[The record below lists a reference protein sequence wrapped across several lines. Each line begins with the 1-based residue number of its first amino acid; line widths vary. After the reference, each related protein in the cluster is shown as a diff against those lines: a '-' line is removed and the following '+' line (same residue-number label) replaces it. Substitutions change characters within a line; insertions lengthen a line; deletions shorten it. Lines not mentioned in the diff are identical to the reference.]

1 MNRELDA
8 VVPASPLRLPVRQGL
23 LFQKL
28 RWRIFRNAGT
38 LLFGNSRLRL
48 VTMVLSSAVICAL
61 VFYASYEGFRLLG
74 QTRLPRTGGIIGLLF
89 DAMFFTLGGML
100 VFSTGLILYAS
111 LFTGAETR
119 FLLTT
124 PAYADQIFALKFQ
137 GAIGFSSWAFIILG
151 GPILI
156 AYGAV
161 FGVPWYFYALLPVFF
176 IGFVILPG
184 AVGAM
189 LCLLIV
195 NFFPKKRKQALL
207 SIILALLVL
216 AGIWLYRVLIVA
228 RTTIN
233 TTRNRDALS
242 GLFDMFA
249 LAQGDM
255 SPGHWM
261 STGLLSMARGDL
273 AGSLFPLAVLWS
285 NALFFYVITAYLAKR
300 LYRRG
305 YNRMATGGDLRRR
318 YGTVWLDRVMNFL
331 VGYLDP
337 KTRLLIVKDF
347 RTFRREPAQVGQLFL
362 FAFLLLL
369 CVLNS
374 RQFYEADIPV
384 LHQHVVSLLNLCAT
398 GLLMCAYLA
407 RFIYPLISLEG
418 RKFWVLGLL
427 PLKREQ
433 LLWGKFAFAVTGT
446 FVFGAGMVLLSDAVL
461 GMPAAGM
468 LLHLV
473 AVCALVLGLS
483 GLSVGL
489 SAWMPNFRETDPS
502 KIVVGFG
509 GTINM
514 VVSLLFLVL
523 IVGVMALPYHFMVT
537 AESFVQTGRGFP
549 LWLFAGL
556 GVGVVLTGL
565 AVWLPM
571 RLGIRTLR
579 HMEF

>member
-1 MNRELDA
+1 MSRR
-8 VVPASPLRLPVRQGL
+8 LRQE
-23 LFQKL
+23 
-28 RWRIFRNAGT
+28 AGT
-38 LLFGNSRLRL
+38 DLSPSQVAALATIERHGPLSPSELADRERIKRPTATRVVRILQSARLIERVQDPDDGRASILSITAEGRALLRRLR
-48 VTMVLSSAVICAL
+48 A
-61 VFYASYEGFRLLG
+61 
-74 QTRLPRTGGIIGLLF
+74 
-89 DAMFFTLGGML
+89 
-100 VFSTGLILYAS
+100 
-111 LFTGAETR
+111 
-119 FLLTT
+119 
-124 PAYADQIFALKFQ
+124 
-137 GAIGFSSWAFIILG
+137 
-151 GPILI
+151 
-156 AYGAV
+156 
-161 FGVPWYFYALLPVFF
+161 
-176 IGFVILPG
+176 
-184 AVGAM
+184 
-189 LCLLIV
+189 
-195 NFFPKKRKQALL
+195 RK
-207 SIILALLVL
+207 
-216 AGIWLYRVLIVA
+216 
-228 RTTIN
+228 
-233 TTRNRDALS
+233 
-242 GLFDMFA
+242 
-249 LAQGDM
+249 
-255 SPGHWM
+255 
-261 STGLLSMARGDL
+261 
-273 AGSLFPLAVLWS
+273 
-285 NALFFYVITAYLAKR
+285 TAYLAKR

-318 YGTVWLDRVMNFL
+318 YGSVWLDRVMNFL

-427 PLKREQ
+427 PLHREQ

-461 GMPAAGM
+461 GMPAGGM
-468 LLHLV
+468 LLHVLV
-473 AVCALVLGLS
+473 VCALVLGLS

-523 IVGVMALPYHFMVT
+523 IVCVMALPYHFATT

-549 LWLFAGL
+549 AWLFAGL
-556 GVGVVLTGL
+556 GVGVVVTGL
-565 AVWLPM
+565 AIWLPM